1 MNWKNIYEETLKN
14 ICEADSNDFDV
25 IVEVERPDFTSEL
38 VENENAS
45 ENALFSFKLDENATE
60 EDYKKFVEYIYNYIG
75 EDIYDYINEEKDG
88 NDMNTDKIRELLKKY
103 GAEDKEIENFM
114 NDLKDYKEDIEDLN
128 DAIED
133 EKKGAEDYQE
143 MQEVNKDDSNDEL
156 FEENEDDEENHDDYL
171 FNAKNLEI
179 LKATE
184 EGKKLII
191 DAPKMAKEEL
201 AEAVKKLLS
210 K

>member
-1 MNWKNIYEETLKN
+1 
-14 ICEADSNDFDV
+14 
-25 IVEVERPDFTSEL
+25 
-38 VENENAS
+38 
-45 ENALFSFKLDENATE
+45 
-60 EDYKKFVEYIYNYIG
+60 
-75 EDIYDYINEEKDG
+75 
-88 NDMNTDKIRELLKKY
+88 MNTDKIRELLKKY

-114 NDLKDYKEDIEDLN
+114 QELAESKENVEDLEH
-128 DAIED
+128 DI
-133 EKKGAEDYQE
+133 KKD
-143 MQEVNKDDSNDEL
+143 N
-156 FEENEDDEENHDDYL
+156 EEEPYDKTDEDDEEYL